1 VVSVRLD
8 APTWNRRGEPAEQG
22 ISVERMT
29 VTF

>member
-1 VVSVRLD
+1 VRLD

-29 VTF
+29 VTPAR